1 MLGLLMID
9 DDLFTCDTPLGMIF
23 SEFNRL
29 SGMDDDFFTYEVK
42 ILELSYSLSVEQ
54 QIDDLDNSNL
64 DVYERKVCY
73 DECEKIY
80 VEAVI
85 FIEKRLVRLIDV
97 IVEQWIDLKYGD
109 HTMVY
114 GLDAGMEYDPSNVD
128 FSKRLASK
136 FSNYMMMDWY
146 TKNALWIYWT
156 RGDDEKVIT
165 DDELSNPREGNLI
178 EEIEIAKIFR
188 IETDIFQF
196 ETSLCEVFREFNYLL
211 KIDVDV
217 ANMPWLDYRPWMEPS
232 DDIEHIFKSFR
243 FKNEHVKWPTCNW
256 KTEKYCNGGD
266 LPKVIWNRYMIYFKN
281 YEWYENLKE
290 GELKDEDLN
299 SKAIFEGSKG
309 VDKESSNK
317 GTNNDY
323 KTQNDKGRFDEHEL
337 IEDDDDDIGDLED
350 YLIQKDPSYYD
361 NEEEER
367 SKERKFKLLGIPYV
381 KPPTC
386 KSEKFEV
393 VKYSFG
399 PEEEYVAIKEYEYD
413 IWVLTE

>member
-1 MLGLLMID
+1 MTMTSNKELV
-9 DDLFTCDTPLGMIF
+9 TP
-23 SEFNRL
+23 
-29 SGMDDDFFTYEVK
+29 YEEPERVLHSTRK
-42 ILELSYSLSVEQ
+42 HFKTMS
-54 QIDDLDNSNL
+54 LDNSSSPEFDL
-64 DVYERKVCY
+64 FFDHEDQPKI
-73 DECEKIY
+73 DEKARFELKGQFLK
-80 VEAVI
+80 ELHDNN
-85 FIEKRLVRLIDV
+85 FSGSDNEDENEHIE
-97 IVEQWIDLKYGD
+97 
-109 HTMVY
+109 
-114 GLDAGMEYDPSNVD
+114 
-128 FSKRLASK
+128 
-136 FSNYMMMDWY
+136 
-146 TKNALWIYWT
+146 KNALWIYWT

-350 YLIQKDPSYYD
+350 YLLQK
-361 NEEEER
+361 
-367 SKERKFKLLGIPYV
+367 KTILL
-381 KPPTC
+381 
-386 KSEKFEV
+386 
-393 VKYSFG
+393 
-399 PEEEYVAIKEYEYD
+399 
-413 IWVLTE
+413 